1 MCSSDQQI
9 SAICWL
15 TMFSSSAV
23 FAGTSSLLIHCAEA
37 YRSAGH
43 QVVAVISSNSK
54 VIEWATAN
62 NIGLIFQDREPQADI
77 PVGFDF
83 FFLIGGQPHARANLA
98 ARARIMALGFADSPN
113 PRHTGPCE
121 PSQAI
126 IAQQKRHGVCWYDL
140 QLFENEEVA
149 VKQSFFDLAE
159 DETAWSLLARCYE
172 AGLSTYISWLENLRQ
187 GVPFLP
193 ESLSF
198 ESSTGLPQRPLA
210 LGTLDFSKSA
220 KALVCLVSGLDF
232 GPGSNPIG
240 LAKIYLGHAFAV
252 VRHARPASARSLK
265 APGTVLRI
273 AEDELEVATGD
284 GDIVL
289 GGISDAAG
297 GQLASVFFPG
307 MVLAAPAGRLLE
319 LLAERTG
326 ELARSERYWR
336 AAYGRVAPVE
346 LPYPRS
352 TLEPGS
358 SPKTLARVT
367 LPSAAPATELVAAFF
382 AWLSALTAQ
391 QPVSLMYSDAAL
403 VEQIAPLGCWLS
415 AWVPITM
422 SMTATTTALQAAAQ
436 TAAQIDMLH
445 QAGPCTRDLPLR
457 LNVTAD
463 TFRRLQKLGIGAV
476 DQALPDG
483 MELMLAIDAAAPGAV
498 FVADER
504 VFSPA
509 ILTALADQFAG
520 YLGRFSGGGRI
531 GELRLTTPQDMAATG
546 VLNSTVTPCETVSS
560 VEELIAAQARRTP
573 DRAAVCFDGLSLSY
587 RELEGRAAAFADRLG
602 QRGIGAGHIVGLC
615 LGRGM
620 ELMVCL
626 LGIAKTGAAHLPLDP
641 DYPRERL
648 LFMLEDSQTAFVV
661 TTQALAATL
670 GLPPNKTFLFDALA
684 DQDAAG
690 LEPAADCL
698 PAARLAYLM
707 YTSGSTG
714 KPKGVM
720 VMQRNL
726 LNLFAELDA
735 MMAGDPPGRWL
746 AIGSV
751 CFDISVPELWWTL
764 TRGFTVVIH
773 QRTAHQWS
781 VAQALTENEITH
793 FFCTPSMAAMLVADA
808 AGRAAL
814 SRLSVLMVGG
824 EALPLQLAKD
834 LCGIVPGRVFN
845 IYGPTETTVF
855 ATACELSATA
865 GFVPL
870 GRPIANTT
878 LSVRTAW
885 GAECPAWI
893 PGELLIGGAGVAS
906 GYWRRAELTADRF
919 VADPGQPGHRLY
931 KTGDLVRRHP
941 DGALEFLGRIDHQVK
956 LRGHRIE
963 LGEIENVIL
972 QLPEIN
978 EAVVLAASDKFGDP
992 RLVAYVVPK
1001 LGKTLKPEQIQ
1012 SAVARKLPAIM
1023 VPGIVMVLRAFALT
1037 PNGKVDR
1044 SALPAPKALLS
1055 APAETLLPESSLEAH
1070 IVKAWEQALG
1080 VSPLK
1085 ATDHFF
1091 AAGGCFFSA
1100 TNAQRHLL
1108 ESTGQ
1113 LVQLADM
1120 VRFPTAR
1127 RLARHLDQ
1135 VGQGKPE
1142 QSSSAG
1148 KKTPGLNAQIAAE
1161 SAMVMAIPAG
1171 LSAVEALVAE
1181 IWRDLFEKEHIAR
1194 DDDFFHLG
1202 GNSLAA
1208 IRMFA
1213 QLRKQLPVELPLSTL
1228 FEASSLSGFCEL
1240 VEKSRT
1246 LAQAASSHPLTQD
1259 AQLGKNSFTHWK
1271 WSPLVEICRANHQRP
1286 PLFCIHGAGGN
1297 VFNFKAISQKLGTEQ
1312 AVYGLHP
1319 QGVDGHRPV
1328 LGSIEAMAEQYVSAI
1343 QSVDPHG
1350 PYQLIGY
1357 SAGGVI
1363 AFEMAQQLRKA
1374 GHQIALL
1381 AMIDTLTPA
1390 AAMDVPKPLKKLWL
1404 MRNWSLKF
1412 ALQRFRERHASHAL
1426 ETSHAQALQRLA
1438 SGAWLT
1444 PELVEPYLFRHIV
1457 TVQGRYKPAPYSGP
1471 MVLYKASNAT
1481 AQYLNAGKFLG
1492 WQAHIDGPIKIIGIP
1507 GSHNSMM
1514 QEPGLS
1520 DLGTALKTELDW
1532 LRAKAGLPGWSAP
1545 AHPAAE
1551 EPWSGS
1557 NGSGSGR
1564 RLSPLP

>member
-1 MCSSDQQI
+1 
-9 SAICWL
+9 
-15 TMFSSSAV
+15 MFNNSAV
-23 FAGTSSLLIHCAEA
+23 FAGNSSLLIHCAEA

-43 QVVAVISSNSK
+43 HVVAVISSDSK
-54 VIEWATAN
+54 IVEWATAIG
-62 NIGLIFQDREPQADI
+62 IGLILQDREPLVD
-77 PVGFDF
+77 VNVEFDF
-83 FFLIGGQPHARANLA
+83 FFLVSGHPNSHPDLV
-98 ARARIMALGFADSPN
+98 ARARVMALGFADSPS
-113 PRHTGPCE
+113 PKRAGPCE
-121 PSQAI
+121 PSWAI
-126 IAQQKRHGVCWYDL
+126 INQQKIYGVCWYDM
-140 QLFENEEVA
+140 QLFGCGEIA

-159 DETAWSLLARCYE
+159 DETTWSLHAKCYQ
-172 AGLSTYISWLENLRQ
+172 AGLSTYVSLIEDVWQSVLS
-187 GVPFLP
+187 LP
-193 ESLSF
+193 KAPAFKSN
-198 ESSTGLPQRPLA
+198 TGLLQQPLA
-210 LGTLDFSKSA
+210 LSTLDFSQSA
-220 KALVCLVSGLDF
+220 RELVCLVSGLDF
-232 GPGSNPIG
+232 GPESNPIG

-252 VRHARPASARSLK
+252 VRHARLASARSLK
-265 APGTVLRI
+265 APGTVLR
-273 AEDELEVATGD
+273 AAGDELEVATGD
-284 GDIVL
+284 GDVVL

-297 GQLASVFFPG
+297 GRLAHVFFAG
-307 MVLAAPAGRLLE
+307 MVLQVPNEQLLE
-319 LLAERTG
+319 LLDGRACD
-326 ELARSERYWR
+326 LARNEHYWR
-336 AAYGRVAPVE
+336 AAYHNVAPVDF
-346 LPYPRS
+346 PYPRI
-352 TLEPGS
+352 TLEPS
-358 SPKTLARVT
+358 NSPRKIVRVT
-367 LPSAAPATELVAAFF
+367 LPSTAPAIELVAAFF
-382 AWLSALTAQ
+382 AWLSVLAAQ

-403 VEQIAPLGCWLS
+403 VEQVAPLDCWLS
-415 AWVPITM
+415 VWVPITV
-422 SMTATTTALQAAAQ
+422 SMTATTTALQATAQ
-436 TAAQIDMLH
+436 MAVQIDRLH

-463 TFRRLQKLGIGAV
+463 TFRRLQKLGVGV
-476 DQALPDG
+476 EYEALPDG
-483 MELMLAIDAAAPGAV
+483 MDLMLAIDGSARGAV
-498 FVADER
+498 LVADDR

-509 ILTALADQFAG
+509 ILTAIADHFAAYLAH
-520 YLGRFSGGGRI
+520 FSGGGCIR
-531 GELRLTTPQDMAATG
+531 ELSLTTPEDVAATS
-546 VLNSTVTPCETVSS
+546 VMNSAVAPCKTFSS
-560 VEELIAAQARRTP
+560 VEELIAVQAQRTP
-573 DRAAVCFDGLSLSY
+573 DHAAVCFDGLSLSY
-587 RELEGRAAAFADRLG
+587 SELESRAATLADCLSL
-602 QRGIGAGHIVGLC
+602 RGIGPGHIVGLC
-615 LGRGM
+615 LGRGV

-641 DYPRERL
+641 DYPRDRL

-661 TTQALAATL
+661 TTRVLAVTL
-670 GLPPNKTFLFDALA
+670 DLPPDKTFLLDAPS
-684 DQDAAG
+684 DQDAAC
-690 LEPAADCL
+690 LEPAGDCL

-764 TRGFTVVIH
+764 SRGFTVVIH

-793 FFCTPSMAAMLVADA
+793 FFCTPSMASMLVADA

-824 EALPLQLAKD
+824 EALPLQLSKD
-834 LCGIVPGRVFN
+834 LCGIVSGRVFN

-855 ATACELSATA
+855 ATSCELSAA
-865 GFVPL
+865 AEFVPL
-870 GRPIANTT
+870 GRPIINTT

-885 GAECPAWI
+885 GAECPAWV
-893 PGELLIGGAGVAS
+893 PGELLIGGAGVAN

-919 VADPGQPGHRLY
+919 VADPQQPGCTLY

-956 LRGHRIE
+956 IRGHRIE

-972 QLPEIN
+972 QLPEVN
-978 EAVVLAASDKFGDP
+978 EAVVLAASDKFGDS

-1012 SAVARKLPAIM
+1012 GAVASKLPAIM
-1023 VPGIVMVLRAFALT
+1023 VPGIIMVLRAFALT

-1044 SALPAPKALLS
+1044 SALPPPKALFS
-1055 APAETLLPESSLEAH
+1055 GTAETLLPESSLEAKL
-1070 IVKAWEQALG
+1070 VEVWEQALG
-1080 VSPLK
+1080 MSPIK
-1085 ATDHFF
+1085 TTDNFF
-1091 AAGGCFFSA
+1091 ATGGCFFSG
-1100 TNAQRHLL
+1100 TNVQRYLL
-1108 ESTGQ
+1108 KSTGQ
-1113 LVQLADM
+1113 FVQLADM

-1127 RLARHLDQ
+1127 RLAWHLDQ
-1135 VGQGKPE
+1135 VSQGRQDQPNL
-1142 QSSSAG
+1142 AG
-1148 KKTPGLNAQIAAE
+1148 KEIIGLDPQ
-1161 SAMVMAIPAG
+1161 IPADSAKST
-1171 LSAVEALVAE
+1171 LPEVTAVEVLVAE
-1181 IWRDLFEKEHIAR
+1181 IWRDLFDKEHIAR

-1213 QLRKQLPVELPLSTL
+1213 QLRKQLPIELPLSTL

-1240 VEKSRT
+1240 VEKNQNLEYVANT
-1246 LAQAASSHPLTQD
+1246 HQPVQD
-1259 AQLGKNSFTHWK
+1259 ALFGKKSFINRK

-1297 VFNFKAISQKLGTEQ
+1297 VFNFKAISQKLGNEQ
-1312 AVYGLHP
+1312 TVYGLHP

-1328 LGSIEAMAEQYVSAI
+1328 LGSIEAMAEQYVNAI

-1390 AAMDVPKPLKKLWL
+1390 AAMNTPKPFKKLWL

-1412 ALQRFRERHASHAL
+1412 AIQRFRERHAGHAL
-1426 ETSHAQALQRLA
+1426 ETSHVQALQRLA

-1457 TVQGRYKPAPYSGP
+1457 TVQGRYKPASYNGP
-1471 MVLYKASNAT
+1471 IVLYKASQAT
-1481 AQYLNAGKFLG
+1481 MQYLNAGKFLG
-1492 WQAHIDGPIKIIGIP
+1492 WQAHIDGHIKIIGIP

-1520 DLGTALKTELDW
+1520 DLGTALKIELDW
-1532 LRAKAGLPGWSAP
+1532 LHAKAGSSGLLVPANQAADGLWS
-1545 AHPAAE
+1545 
-1551 EPWSGS
+1551 SKDGTVQV
-1557 NGSGSGR
+1557 GG
-1564 RLSPLP
+1564 